1 MAFFTREGPGYMTR
15 IPINAYLAWIF
26 SNSRMQST
34 SACTL
39 LHFDWASLVLALQQ
53 DALILL
59 LLLAFS
65 FAAWQLSGWRLEG
78 DLLTIQLGILFHL
91 RQQVRIPELASA
103 VVTRP
108 FFFRPV

>member
-39 LHFDWASLVLALQQ
+39 SIGSAL
-53 DALILL
+53 
-59 LLLAFS
+59 
-65 FAAWQLSGWRLEG
+65 
-78 DLLTIQLGILFHL
+78 
-91 RQQVRIPELASA
+91 
-103 VVTRP
+103 
-108 FFFRPV
+108 